1 MSVADIMTKKLEES
15 LNPSVLKLIDES
27 HLHAGHAG
35 ANPQGESHFQ
45 LLIVSDKFEGVTR
58 VQRQRLV
65 YDILAEELKGRV
77 HALQLK
83 TLTQV
88 EYDKLSA

>member
-1 MSVADIMTKKLEES
+1 MSVADIMTSKLQEAF
-15 LNPSVLKLIDES
+15 NPSVLNLIDES

-45 LLIVSDKFEGVTR
+45 LLIVSDRFEGVSR

-65 YDILAEELKGRV
+65 YDVLSEEMKGRV

-83 TLTQV
+83 TLTQM
-88 EYDKLSA
+88 EYTKQTT